1 MGVLEKKVKE
11 LMNSPLKDHV
21 EEKIQEF
28 EKKRDWKELFSELC
42 FCILTA
48 NYTAEGGI
56 RIQKNIGFDGFYKL
70 SEGELAQKL
79 AANSHRFPNARAAY
93 IQQARKH
100 AKDLETVFRF
110 DGKNARLW
118 LQGIKGLGMKE
129 ASHFLRNI
137 GFKDVA
143 ILDRHI
149 LTLLKDNDYIIS
161 IPKTLSRKNYVEI
174 EKIMEEIGENTG
186 VDQARLDLYLWYE
199 KTGKIFK

>member
-1 MGVLEKKVKE
+1 MGALEKKVKE
-11 LMNSPLKDHV
+11 LMNTPIRDRV

-28 EKKRDWKELFSELC
+28 ERKRDWKELFSELC

-70 SEGELAQKL
+70 SENQLAQKL
-79 AANSHRFPNARAAY
+79 AANSHRFPNARASY
-93 IQQARKH
+93 IVQARKT
-100 AKDLETVFRF
+100 AKDLGTVFRF

-118 LQGIKGLGMKE
+118 LQGIRGIGMKE

-149 LTLLKDNDYIIS
+149 LKLLKDNDYIIK
-161 IPKTLSRKNYVEI
+161 IPKALGRKHYVEI
-174 EKIMEEIGENTG
+174 EKVMKEIGTEVG

-199 KTGKIFK
+199 KTSKILK